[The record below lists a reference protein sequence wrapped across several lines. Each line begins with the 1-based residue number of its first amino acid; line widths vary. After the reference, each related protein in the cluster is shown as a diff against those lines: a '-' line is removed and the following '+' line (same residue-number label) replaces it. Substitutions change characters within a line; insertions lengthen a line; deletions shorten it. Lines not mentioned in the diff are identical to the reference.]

1 MPKRKKGISS
11 ILGAIILIQ
20 IMIISIGLIL
30 YINSLT
36 TKIYNTEY
44 MELINNLRNSPISV
58 IPTTL
63 GPKIVSS
70 SGSSLVIKYIIYPDG
85 EVLSTDIPLTPSGT
99 YINFNGFPWAI
110 IVLNDGVWYNISY
123 YDRIYVPNDNLNGL
137 TGIKVYSPYSYS
149 IYSPPWY
156 KYSRVETHYVITP
169 PVYGNNMDPS
179 SWNLMSFNPS
189 SFTGYG
195 ITNAVI
201 LVSENNS
208 NIVNIPIIANYTYY
222 SILSSYWSSNIYPY
236 FDIAIPYN
244 GSVLVNWGS
253 SFSYLPSYLAAQYS
267 LSNYLPLEFNIS
279 ENNFTVVPL
288 YNVTF
293 KVGVWNAGSQV
304 YLTYY
309 VTLSHV
315 TYNMI
320 YFMQR
325 HNNKITLYKNDTI
338 QLVNYKFLGYTV
350 VSSISYGSVEMGM
363 SVPGK
368 TIIPVAIP
376 GYNNYTTPFGQIN
389 AHYTIINT
397 TSNWFALPLIVPTST
412 NSTMYVNVI
421 NASRHVFTS
430 VVMMISGGN
439 LNYNSS
445 GSPVNNIFN
454 YSYLWFFNT
463 TAPPLINVIVSITP
477 NSQISVFLRSQNG
490 NIIYPTYAY
499 IYYNFASYYHWYI
512 ANLDGY
518 PSWFV
523 VQTNYINGI
532 LINGTNLG
540 YLPLLYPIVNVYY
553 SHGTYSYTETASYV
567 GYETI
572 NIPINYE
579 APFMIL
585 VPNYVYYP
593 YKNGG

>member
-70 SGSSLVIKYIIYPDG
+70 SGSSLVIKYIIYPNG
-85 EVLSTDIPLTPSGT
+85 EVLSTNIPLTPSGT

-149 IYSPPWY
+149 IYSNPPWS
-156 KYSRVETHYVITP
+156 KQRYSYVETYYVITP
-169 PVYGNNMDPS
+169 PEFGNNMDPS
-179 SWNLMSFNPS
+179 SWNLMSYNPS
-189 SFTGYG
+189 SFTEYG

-201 LVSENNS
+201 LVSENNN
-208 NIVNIPIIANYTYY
+208 NIVNIPINVNYTYY
-222 SILSSYWSSNIYPY
+222 TILSSIFPNNYPY
-236 FDIAIPYN
+236 FDIIIPYN
-244 GSVLVNWGS
+244 GSVLVTQHI
-253 SFSYLPSYLAAQYS
+253 Y
-267 LSNYLPLEFNIS
+267 SNYLPLEFNII
-279 ENNFTVVPL
+279 EKNFTVIPL
-288 YNVTF
+288 YNATF
-293 KVGVWNAGSQV
+293 KIGVWNAGYQQ
-304 YLTYY
+304 YLIYY
-309 VTLSHV
+309 VTLSYV

-325 HNNKITLYKNDTI
+325 HNNEITLYKNDTI

-350 VSSISYGSVEMGM
+350 ISSISYGSVEMGM
-363 SVPGK
+363 LVPGK
-368 TIIPVAIP
+368 VIIPVAIP
-376 GYNNYTTPFGQIN
+376 GYNNYTTILGQID
-389 AHYTIINT
+389 AHYSIINIT
-397 TSNWFALPLIVPTST
+397 AIPNYFSLPYIISTQT
-412 NSTMYVNVI
+412 NSTEYANII
-421 NASRHVFTS
+421 NASKHIFTS
-430 VVMMISGGN
+430 VNMMISGGN
-439 LNYNSS
+439 LDYNAS
-445 GSPVNNIFN
+445 GSPISNILN

-463 TAPPLINVIVSITP
+463 TTPQFLNIIISITS
-477 NSQISVFLRSQNG
+477 NSQISVFLKSQNG
-490 NIIYPTYAY
+490 NIIYPAYAY
-499 IYYNFASYYHWYI
+499 IYYNLASYYHCYI
-512 ANLDGY
+512 VWPGSSSY
-518 PSWFV
+518 TV
-523 VQTNYINGI
+523 VQSKYINGI
-532 LINGTNLG
+532 LINGTNLD
-540 YLPLLYPIVNVYY
+540 YLPLLYPIVKVYY
-553 SHGTYSYTETASYV
+553 NYGPYSFTEYAWYE
-567 GYETI
+567 GYKTI
-572 NIPINYE
+572 NIQINYE

-593 YKNGG
+593 YYSNISL